1 MVYDWL
7 RKIINIAKTNASLF
21 DYFFSR
27 YFICFQQKMTR
38 IGSQSE
44 DSGDEFF
51 ETDPKDKS
59 NDTFIIR
66 THPDIYNENENDE
79 NHPSILVNETPT
91 KQSNRSPSSPFC
103 HTQQDPASPESIF
116 RRNVK
121 HSEQVQFIN
130 TSHIL
135 LQQIEN
141 VQRQLNGIHECID
154 SAMTCY
160 QHYVLEDLEMSF
172 QSRYGFAFD
181 ILKKLNTLCIN
192 DLTEIETNIELLSCH
207 K

>member
-1 MVYDWL
+1 MVKKNYKY
-7 RKIINIAKTNASLF
+7 RAKKNNASRFDFYHGILF
-21 DYFFSR
+21 VFFKK
-27 YFICFQQKMTR
+27 KMTR

-66 THPDIYNENENDE
+66 THPDIYEQNENDE
-79 NHPSILVNETPT
+79 NHPSILGNETPT
-91 KQSNRSPSSPFC
+91 KQCNRSPASPFSR
-103 HTQQDPASPESIF
+103 TQQDPTSPESIF

-121 HSEQVQFIN
+121 YSELVHFIN

-141 VQRQLNGIHECID
+141 VQRQLTGIHECVD

-172 QSRYGFAFD
+172 QSRYRFAFD

-192 DLTEIETNIELLSCH
+192 DLTEIETNIELLSCQ